1 MAPGAAAHGPRLC
14 DLCFLRRCFEADEGP
29 PIVPSLSSARL
40 CDSKEVTKWTGVLCG
55 FEAAL

>member
-29 PIVPSLSSARL
+29 PNCFLTLLGQILRF
-40 CDSKEVTKWTGVLCG
+40 EGGYQWTGVLCG